1 MCTDTS
7 HKSKHA
13 TIQLEPEVVEKIVF
27 IHTEERFG
35 FSALPNKQKKKKT
48 IMINVFV
55 LTITYNLNIKS
66 KISENEPHQLHLS
79 IIFHNIKDCNETV
92 TMTTI

>member
-1 MCTDTS
+1 MVILDTS
-7 HKSKHA
+7 GLGNKVKKKS
-13 TIQLEPEVVEKIVF
+13 
-27 IHTEERFG
+27 G
-35 FSALPNKQKKKKT
+35 KKKKDRKEKKT